1 MTSRLATWSLA
12 AAAAAALLAAPRP
25 AAAQQP
31 ARGSAELLTALAAKP
46 TPKTAD
52 GRIDFSGMWD
62 HLGGIEFVQ
71 PRHLADGS
79 VCVRGCASAE
89 VVKGGIAPGNAATPA
104 PDPTTNF
111 PKYKPEFT
119 AKVKQLHDQ
128 QVKHDTVLLCHAP
141 GVPRIGPPQK
151 IVQGRRDIVFLYDDP
166 SGGFF
171 RIVPIDGRPHRTD
184 LPESYLGDPVGRIEG
199 DTLVVETV
207 NFNDET
213 WLTDDGA
220 FHTKDLKVVERLR
233 RVGDTI
239 QYEAIAHDPAVLIE
253 PWVARRQTLW
263 ITDLELEEPARCDDR
278 DLAHVVDATHH
289 DNPR

>member
-1 MTSRLATWSLA
+1 MTSRLAIWGLTTAVA
-12 AAAAAALLAAPRP
+12 AGLLAAPRV
-25 AAAQQP
+25 AAQQPP
-31 ARGSAELLTALAAKP
+31 ARGSAELLATLAAKP
-46 TPKTAD
+46 TPKAVD

-79 VCVRGCASAE
+79 VCVRGCAKEA
-89 VVKGGIAPGNAATPA
+89 VVKGGIAPGTAATPA

-111 PKYKPEFT
+111 PKYKPEFA
-119 AKVKQLHDQ
+119 AKVKQLNDQ
-128 QVKHDTVLLCHAP
+128 QVKHDTVLQCHAP

-151 IVQGRRDIVFLYDDP
+151 IVQGRHDVVFLYDDP
-166 SGGFF
+166 SGAFF
-171 RIVPIDGRPHRTD
+171 RVVPIDGRSHRKD
-184 LPESYLGDPVGRIEG
+184 MPASYLGDAIGRFEG

-207 NFNDET
+207 NFNEET

-220 FHTKDLKVVERLR
+220 FHTKDLKVIERLR

-239 QYEAIAHDPAVLIE
+239 QYEAIAHDPAVLAE

-278 DLAHVVDATHH
+278 DLAHVVDGTSH